1 MLRNTLLSV
10 STALLL
16 STAASAEELRF
27 AFQADANSMDP
38 YNVNESFTLG
48 FQGNLY
54 EGLIRRGP
62 GLEIEPSLATSW
74 EVVEPTRWRFNL
86 RQGVKFHDGRTF
98 TADDV
103 VFSAERVQKEGSD
116 LKARLA
122 GPGVVSVTRVD
133 DHTVDVVTA
142 KPNPILHVEW
152 ETWAIMSKGWAEE
165 FNATDPQ
172 AVTGTEENYATRHAN
187 GTGPYTLESRDVDV
201 RTILVENAAWWDRA
215 NTKGNVSKITM
226 TPIGADATRV
236 AALLSG
242 ELDMA
247 YPIPVQDID
256 RVNRSNGAR
265 VLVGAELRTIYFGLD
280 QFRDELLYSDVKGKN
295 PFKDKRVRQAFYQ
308 AIDIEAIKSK
318 VMRGLANPSAMM
330 VGPGIN
336 GFDENVARLPFDP
349 DASKRLLSEAGY
361 PEGFAVTL
369 DCPNDRYVND
379 EAICQAAVSMLAK
392 VGVKVDLNAQP
403 RSQYFAKVLAPKMDT
418 SFFLLGWTPGSYDSH
433 NPLFLLHGCQD
444 ATGNGQFNLGRYC
457 NPEVDAL
464 TSRIL
469 SETDAAERDNIVAQ
483 AWAKTIDDVAYLP
496 LHQQAL
502 AWGVTD
508 KVKEIAQRGDN
519 VFHVR
524 HVVMK

>member
-1 MLRNTLLSV
+1 MFKTTLLSAGA
-10 STALLL
+10 ALLL
-16 STAASAEELRF
+16 SAAANAEEFRF

-48 FQGNLY
+48 FQGNVY

-62 GLEIEPSLATSW
+62 GLEIEPSLSTEW
-74 EVVEPTRWRFNL
+74 EVLEPTRWRFKL
-86 RQGVKFHDGRTF
+86 RQGVKFHDGRAF

-142 KPNPILHVEW
+142 KPNPILYVEW

-165 FNATDPQ
+165 FNAVDPQ
-172 AVTGTEENYATRHAN
+172 AVTESEENYATRNAN
-187 GTGPYTLESRDVDV
+187 GTGPYKLVSRDIDV
-201 RTILVENAAWWDRA
+201 RTELVENTAWWGQA
-215 NTKGNVSKITM
+215 SKKGNVSKIIM

-247 YPIPVQDID
+247 YPIPVQDIE
-256 RVNRSNGAR
+256 RVNRSADAQ
-265 VLVGAELRTIYFGLD
+265 VLVGPELRTIYFGLD

-318 VMRGLANPSAMM
+318 VMRNLANPSAMM

-336 GFDENVARLPFDP
+336 GFDENAKRLPFDP
-349 DASKRLLSEAGY
+349 EASKRLLSEAGY
-361 PEGFAVTL
+361 PNGFGVTL

-418 SFFLLGWTPGSYDSH
+418 SFYLLGWTPGSYDSH
-433 NPLFLLHGCQD
+433 NPLFLLHGCQND
-444 ATGNGQFNLGRYC
+444 SGNGQFNLGRYC

-464 TSRIL
+464 TSSIL
-469 SETDAAERDNIVAQ
+469 SETDTAKRNDLISQ
-483 AWAKTIDDVAYLP
+483 AWAKTMDDVAYLP

-502 AWGVTD
+502 AWGVTND
-508 KVKEIAQRGDN
+508 VKEIAQRGDN
-519 VFHVR
+519 VFHIR
-524 HVVMK
+524 HVVMQ

>member
-1 MLRNTLLSV
+1 MLRNTLLSA
-10 STALLL
+10 SAAILL
-16 STAASAEELRF
+16 STAANAEELRF

-48 FQGNLY
+48 FQGNIY
-54 EGLIRRGP
+54 EGLISRSP
-62 GLEIEPSLATSW
+62 GLEIQPSLSTEW
-74 EVVEPTRWRFNL
+74 EVIEPTKWRFKL
-86 RQGVKFHDGRTF
+86 RQGVKFHDGRAF
-98 TADDV
+98 TAADV

-133 DHTVDVVTA
+133 DHTIDVVTA
-142 KPNPILHVEW
+142 KPSPILHVEW

-172 AVTGTEENYATRHAN
+172 AITGSEENYATRNAN
-187 GTGPYTLESRDVDV
+187 GTGPYILESRDIDV
-201 RTILVENAAWWDRA
+201 RTTLVENTAWWGHADK
-215 NTKGNVSKITM
+215 KGNVSKVIM

-256 RVNRSNGAR
+256 RVNRSNGTR
-265 VLVGAELRTIYFGLD
+265 VLVGPELRTIYFGLD

-295 PFKDKRVRQAFYQ
+295 PFADQRVRQALYQ

-318 VMRGLANPSAMM
+318 VMRNLANPSAMM

-336 GFDENVARLPFDP
+336 GFDPSAKRLPFDP
-349 DASKRLLSEAGY
+349 EESRRLLSDAGY
-361 PEGFAVTL
+361 PNGFEVTL
-369 DCPNDRYVND
+369 DCPNDRYVSD

-403 RSQYFAKVLAPKMDT
+403 KSQYFPKILGLDT
-418 SFFLLGWTPGSYDSH
+418 SFYLLGWTPGSYDSH
-433 NPLFLLHGCQD
+433 NPLFLLHECRNDSGK
-444 ATGNGQFNLGRYC
+444 GQFNVGRYC
-457 NPEVDAL
+457 NPDVDAL
-464 TSRIL
+464 TSSIL
-469 SETDAAERDNIVAQ
+469 SETDTAKRNGLIAQ
-483 AWAKTIDDVAYLP
+483 AWAKTMEDVAYLP

-502 AWGVTD
+502 AWGVTND
-508 KVKEIAQRGDN
+508 VQEIAQRGDN
-519 VFHVR
+519 VFHIR

>member
-201 RTILVENAAWWDRA
+201 RTILVENAAW
-215 NTKGNVSKITM
+215 
-226 TPIGADATRV
+226 
-236 AALLSG
+236 
-242 ELDMA
+242 
-247 YPIPVQDID
+247 
-256 RVNRSNGAR
+256 
-265 VLVGAELRTIYFGLD
+265 
-280 QFRDELLYSDVKGKN
+280 
-295 PFKDKRVRQAFYQ
+295 
-308 AIDIEAIKSK
+308 
-318 VMRGLANPSAMM
+318 
-330 VGPGIN
+330 
-336 GFDENVARLPFDP
+336 
-349 DASKRLLSEAGY
+349 
-361 PEGFAVTL
+361 
-369 DCPNDRYVND
+369 
-379 EAICQAAVSMLAK
+379 
-392 VGVKVDLNAQP
+392 
-403 RSQYFAKVLAPKMDT
+403 
-418 SFFLLGWTPGSYDSH
+418 
-433 NPLFLLHGCQD
+433 
-444 ATGNGQFNLGRYC
+444 
-457 NPEVDAL
+457 
-464 TSRIL
+464 
-469 SETDAAERDNIVAQ
+469 
-483 AWAKTIDDVAYLP
+483 
-496 LHQQAL
+496 
-502 AWGVTD
+502 
-508 KVKEIAQRGDN
+508 
-519 VFHVR
+519 
-524 HVVMK
+524 